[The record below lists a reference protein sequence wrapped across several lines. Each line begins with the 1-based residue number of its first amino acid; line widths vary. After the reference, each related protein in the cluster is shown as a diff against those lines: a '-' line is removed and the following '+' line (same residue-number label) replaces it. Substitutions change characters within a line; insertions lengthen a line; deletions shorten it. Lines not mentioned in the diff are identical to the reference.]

1 MKVAKNMD
9 SVFADCTA
17 DELDFEAF
25 FDKDDCLIDMVAGL
39 DEAGNYLTGEYL
51 TVEDIAEAV
60 DPLEDDD
67 EAERAGVC
75 PICGNSECTCE
86 NAYYVEAFDEA
97 FELLV
102 DDVVC
107 EGMADAVKA
116 GKNAGAINKQGKLKS
131 VADKAGKIIDK
142 DVPVNK
148 ATDAANK
155 AAVAASKTV
164 DSATKAH
171 LTKVAEKGAKNGDDK
186 ATIKQKVKAAWDKL
200 PEKVK
205 KAVPPAVVSA
215 VIVSAVAAGVA
226 IYNKKK
232 KSKDKEDEKQDN
244 TENTNEAYA
253 ELLAERVMEAVLS
266 GISLDEAINEC
277 CDAAERAGS
286 VKHDTSNV
294 EGIKGASLLAG
305 INGKSF
311 GDIIEDEDDAKMR
324 SGSVKRDT
332 NNIEGVHSKVVV
344 EELDPIEDQDDSK
357 MREGSASRSTKKIE
371 GVTNKSIGQDIVKDK
386 DDSDMRDGKESRDTK
401 NIEGAATKAL
411 DEELDIEIEE
421 EYDINIEEEVGN
433 IDDQVDPIDQG
444 LLSGVNKDGK
454 IVDDS
459 INVAG
464 ISNNINP
471 DRERQSY
478 KESTLEFLMNK
489 ILEATEEEKIVDD
502 DAEGDDEIVDLVIKG
517 DQDSSGKLDLDY
529 EYDDDELID
538 LVISGKNLE

>member
-131 VADKAGKIIDK
+131 VADKTGKIIDK

-155 AAVAASKTV
+155 AAVAASKTI

-232 KSKDKEDEKQDN
+232 KSKDKEDETQDN

-401 NIEGAATKAL
+401 NVEGATTKAL

-454 IVDDS
+454 IIGDNTVNINNMLFNEHIYINSGKSSFRKIKSQQS
-459 INVAG
+459 INV
-464 ISNNINP
+464 
-471 DRERQSY
+471 
-478 KESTLEFLMNK
+478 KESLY
-489 ILEATEEEKIVDD
+489 
-502 DAEGDDEIVDLVIKG
+502 IKN
-517 DQDSSGKLDLDY
+517 SK
-529 EYDDDELID
+529 
-538 LVISGKNLE
+538 

>member
-155 AAVAASKTV
+155 AAIAASKTV

-266 GISLDEAINEC
+266 GIS
-277 CDAAERAGS
+277 
-286 VKHDTSNV
+286 
-294 EGIKGASLLAG
+294 
-305 INGKSF
+305 
-311 GDIIEDEDDAKMR
+311 
-324 SGSVKRDT
+324 
-332 NNIEGVHSKVVV
+332 
-344 EELDPIEDQDDSK
+344 
-357 MREGSASRSTKKIE
+357 
-371 GVTNKSIGQDIVKDK
+371 
-386 DDSDMRDGKESRDTK
+386 
-401 NIEGAATKAL
+401 
-411 DEELDIEIEE
+411 
-421 EYDINIEEEVGN
+421 
-433 IDDQVDPIDQG
+433 
-444 LLSGVNKDGK
+444 
-454 IVDDS
+454 
-459 INVAG
+459 
-464 ISNNINP
+464 
-471 DRERQSY
+471 
-478 KESTLEFLMNK
+478 
-489 ILEATEEEKIVDD
+489 
-502 DAEGDDEIVDLVIKG
+502 
-517 DQDSSGKLDLDY
+517 
-529 EYDDDELID
+529 
-538 LVISGKNLE
+538 

>member
-107 EGMADAVKA
+107 EADR
-116 GKNAGAINKQGKLKS
+116 S
-131 VADKAGKIIDK
+131 E
-142 DVPVNK
+142 VPTNK
-148 ATDAANK
+148 ATEVANK
-155 AAVAASKTV
+155 AAVAASKASEASKTV
-164 DSATKAH
+164 DSATKAQ
-171 LTKVAEKGAKNGDDK
+171 LTKVAEKSAKNGDDK

-205 KAVPPAVVSA
+205 KAVPPAIVSA

-232 KSKDKEDEKQDN
+232 KSKDEEEN

-286 VKHDTSNV
+286 VKHDTSNI

-357 MREGSASRSTKKIE
+357 MREGSASRSTKKVE
-371 GVTNKSIGQDIVKDK
+371 GVTNKSVGQDILKDK
-386 DDSDMRDGKESRDTK
+386 DDAGMRDGKVSRDTK
-401 NIEGAATKAL
+401 NVEGVTTKVL

-421 EYDINIEEEVGN
+421 EYDISIEEEVGN

-517 DQDSSGKLDLDY
+517 DQDSSGNLDLDY